1 MHLVV
6 KVGNSNHYYHCDQ
19 NNNVNGNH
27 TGNIDRK
34 NLQLLEVSNG
44 GGAEEHD
51 NVPVR
56 HEVHLTLDVQ
66 GLVHLLLH
74 HVGIVVPLVLFS
86 SWFSHENVWRREMV
100 LTWRSACFQQ
110 SIDRLVGHQL
120 KDVVGPCMQC
130 QIIPLWKT
138 LLTLTRYC

>member
-1 MHLVV
+1 MHLV

-86 SWFSHENVWRREMV
+86 SWFSHENVWRREEMV

-110 SIDRLVGHQL
+110 SINRLVGHQL
-120 KDVVGPCMQC
+120 KDVVGPLHESQM
-130 QIIPLWKT
+130 IFTIGPSP
-138 LLTLTRYC
+138 